1 MVNHSSL
8 DNTMTFTSYGSFR
21 PINYFFF
28 TLTLL
33 VYLLSIFSNVLLMLL
48 IYFESSLHKPMY
60 IFLFNLAVNG
70 LIGASTIWPKIM
82 ENLLSDTQ
90 KISFVACLL
99 QFFWCYFYISSA
111 YTTFS
116 VMAYDRYVSICKP
129 LQYHSIM
136 TPGKVKTLLAAANVV
151 PLFSISGLVYLSSR
165 VPLCKYTIQNLFCD
179 NLTLLN
185 LSCVKSALVNLYG
198 VVLVAS
204 LIVFPCIIVL
214 LSYAVILNVSLK
226 ASKDS
231 QKKALSTCSP
241 HLITFVNFAMAILFF
256 AVYYRYNSSLPGGI
270 SILITVDVFLI
281 PPLFNPIIYG
291 IRTKEIR
298 KCFVKTVRKKER
310 YFRVLNFFTVK
321 VRVQSAPINVR
332 FNDYIN

>member
-1 MVNHSSL
+1 MMNHSFL

-33 VYLLSIFSNVLLMLL
+33 VYLLSIFSNVFLMLV
-48 IYFESSLHKPMY
+48 IYFEASLHKPMY

-70 LIGASTIWPKIM
+70 LIGSSTVWPKVM

-90 KISFVACLL
+90 KSSFLACLV
-99 QFFWCYFYISSA
+99 QVFWGYFYMSSA

-136 TPGKVKTLLAAANVV
+136 TPGKVKTLLTVANVV
-151 PLFSISGLVYLSSR
+151 PMSTLSLLVYLIST
-165 VPLCKYTIQNLFCD
+165 VPLCKYTTQNLFCD
-179 NLTLLN
+179 VMTLHN
-185 LSCVKSALVNLYG
+185 LSCVKSALVNLYATCLLTS
-198 VVLVAS
+198 LVG
-204 LIVFPCIIVL
+204 FPCIIVL

-226 ASKDS
+226 ASKDA

-241 HLITFVNFAMAILFF
+241 HLITFINFGVATLFF
-256 AVYYRYNSSLPGGI
+256 AIYHRYSSFLQGEVY
-270 SILITVDVFLI
+270 ILLTADWFAI
-281 PPLFNPIIYG
+281 PPLLNPVIYG
-291 IRTKEIR
+291 IRTQEIR

-310 YFRVLNFFTVK
+310 FFRNL
-321 VRVQSAPINVR
+321 
-332 FNDYIN
+332 

>member
-1 MVNHSSL
+1 MMNHSFL

-33 VYLLSIFSNVLLMLL
+33 VYLLSIFSNVFLMLV

-70 LIGASTIWPKIM
+70 LIGSSTVWPKVM

-90 KISFVACLL
+90 KSSFLACLV
-99 QFFWCYFYISSA
+99 QVFWGYFYMSSA

-136 TPGKVKTLLAAANVV
+136 TPGKVKTLLTMANVV
-151 PLFSISGLVYLSSR
+151 PMSTLSLLVYLISTM
-165 VPLCKYTIQNLFCD
+165 PLCRYTIKNLFCD
-179 NLTLLN
+179 AITLLN
-185 LSCVKSALVNLYG
+185 LSCVKSDVI
-198 VVLVAS
+198 S
-204 LIVFPCIIVL
+204 LIGIGMLAGLVVSPCIIIL

-226 ASKDS
+226 ASKDA

-241 HLITFVNFAMAILFF
+241 HLITFINFGVATLFF
-256 AVYYRYNSSLPGGI
+256 AIYHRFSSFLQGEVY
-270 SILITVDVFLI
+270 ILLTADWFAI
-281 PPLFNPIIYG
+281 PPLLNPVIYG
-291 IRTKEIR
+291 IRTQEIR

-310 YFRVLNFFTVK
+310 FFRNL
-321 VRVQSAPINVR
+321 
-332 FNDYIN
+332 